1 MFHLFFSLAFG
12 FLTTI
17 HPISTITTVP
27 LPIQNVQIETKTV
40 ELIIEGMSCQ
50 KGCADGI
57 DRQLKS
63 TKGIIRSRTKFDTGT
78 SKVTF
83 NPKEITVQEIVK
95 TIESLDFKIAKIKE

>member
-12 FLTTI
+12 FITTV

-27 LPIQNVQIETKTV
+27 ITIQNLQSETKTV

-50 KGCADGI
+50 KGCADSI

-63 TKGIIRSRTKFDTGT
+63 TKGIIRSRTKFDTGI
-78 SKVTF
+78 SKVTY
-83 NPKEITVQEIVK
+83 NPKEITVKEIVK
-95 TIESLDFKIAKIKE
+95 TIESPDFKVVKIKE